1 MYVINSQYVH
11 EGVEASNFNL
21 HANLMRIALHVYG
34 TLMWSKYSRYNLKS
48 YRCSLREYL
57 RLAYWRLICMRYWV
71 QRITTPL
78 YIHAL
83 CSGWFMADWYVI
95 SGKSCKNNFLKLIR
109 EIFSGLPPPPFFEF
123 WKQAK
128 ISQRR
133 ISQPL
138 RRVCVTAWFLQGESA
153 LLFSWCPSQCE

>member
-1 MYVINSQYVH
+1 MSRNAWPVCFGSSGICTY
-11 EGVEASNFNL
+11 L
-21 HANLMRIALHVYG
+21 HFGKFPPYYYMLRVSCTSLIHSTYMKAWKQAISTCMRIALHVYG

-95 SGKSCKNNFLKLIR
+95 SGKSCKNYFLKLIR
-109 EIFSGLPPPPFFEF
+109 EIFSGLPPPFL
-123 WKQAK
+123 
-128 ISQRR
+128 R
-133 ISQPL
+133 ILKTS
-138 RRVCVTAWFLQGESA
+138 
-153 LLFSWCPSQCE
+153 